1 MGNIIHQT
9 NTCNLIYEYT
19 THIHVQV
26 LFKSNFKLT
35 TKFADQKL
43 EHISFRKDN

>member
-1 MGNIIHQT
+1 MGKIIHQT

-19 THIHVQV
+19 THYN
-26 LFKSNFKLT
+26 LKLT